1 MQLSYNEFVQIL
13 NNKIKSDDE
22 FYYELLKTIIKNPN
36 RYTGIFRISN
46 AKTKLMQN
54 VTQSREIKFGDFM
67 EDIIT
72 KYIEFMGYEN
82 LNKNIGQD
90 EEGNNLNADQI
101 FKKNNT
107 IFLIEQKIRDDHDST
122 KKRGQYQNFQKKYML
137 LKKTYNTYNI
147 SASMWFIDDSLSKN
161 KKYYLEQTLN
171 DNSENI
177 SLNIFYGKQLF
188 TELFNREEIWIEIC
202 TYLSQ
207 NKEER
212 SNEVLLIPDFNTSSE
227 INNALIKLKSNEPNL
242 YKKLISNK
250 DEYIQLRKELFS
262 TNQILLN
269 DI

>member
-1 MQLSYNEFVQIL
+1 
-13 NNKIKSDDE
+13 
-22 FYYELLKTIIKNPN
+22 
-36 RYTGIFRISN
+36 
-46 AKTKLMQN
+46 
-54 VTQSREIKFGDFM
+54 
-67 EDIIT
+67 
-72 KYIEFMGYEN
+72 
-82 LNKNIGQD
+82 
-90 EEGNNLNADQI
+90 
-101 FKKNNT
+101 
-107 IFLIEQKIRDDHDST
+107 
-122 KKRGQYQNFQKKYML
+122 
-137 LKKTYNTYNI
+137 
-147 SASMWFIDDSLSKN
+147 MWFIDDSLSKN